1 MIQYETILL
10 NNITDGETSLE
21 KLNKIILNHISYYKF
36 SNIEYFNKE
45 FTIIGYP
52 ENVIDELNR
61 KKYGICMDLNY
72 AFSIFLSKYGYEN
85 YFVKC
90 LKPGSRSDIKGI
102 YHLSLIVFLD
112 RKKYFVDVGYGDLFT
127 KAIPLENSICDG
139 ITIKSVYPKYIF
151 YIGKQKLMI
160 EDIKL
165 SINNLK
171 KNYYKFLISEPGD
184 MAINRSVFER
194 IYDRESNKYIQPL
207 GKCNL

>member
-1 MIQYETILL
+1 
-10 NNITDGETSLE
+10 
-21 KLNKIILNHISYYKF
+21 
-36 SNIEYFNKE
+36 
-45 FTIIGYP
+45 
-52 ENVIDELNR
+52 VNR

-127 KAIPLENSICDG
+127 KAILLEDSICDG
-139 ITIKSVYPKYIF
+139 ITIKSVYQKYIF
-151 YIGKQKLMI
+151 YIGKQKLII

-184 MAINRSVFER
+184 MAINRFVFER